1 MKTAK
6 LIGKFALCFLAIM
19 TVGIALVHLLGD
31 QPITWILVGGS
42 GACIGF
48 IAGYLDD

>member
-1 MKTAK
+1 MRTAK
-6 LIGKFALCFLAIM
+6 LIGKFALCFLVSM